1 MLDTLFTKPHVLERH
16 NTAPYLEA
24 RISYLLYC
32 KEQGYPRSSLKKIA
46 WVLLVFTLSKDTRK
60 LSKFTREEVE
70 LVVDNRVQLYQHNF
84 PKKASISS
92 RILFISIV
100 TTWLRFS
107 HNYQE
112 AADEH
117 SIFDGYV
124 EEFALFMRDERGLS
138 PATSSFRCDALR
150 VFFDSVKET
159 KNTLDAI
166 SIKDIDNYLAYR
178 GRHGW
183 SRRSLR
189 TLASALRSFF
199 HYAHS
204 QDWVANFATAI
215 EAPPLYAQEGL
226 PFGPSWEQVQRLI
239 ASVNSNSVTDIRDRA
254 IILLLAVYGLR
265 AGEVSQLH
273 LEDIDWMGD
282 ILHITRLKQ
291 RSRQQYPLNEEVG
304 NAIARYLNEARP
316 CSKSRSLFLTICAPF
331 RSLSAASMT
340 PIVHSRLKALEIE
353 LPRRGAHCLRHAC
366 ARHLL
371 DAGFS
376 LKQIGDQLGH
386 RNPETTRIYAK
397 VDLNGLRQV
406 GEFDMGDLL

>member
-1 MLDTLFTKPHVLERH
+1 
-16 NTAPYLEA
+16 
-24 RISYLLYC
+24 LLHC

-46 WVLLVFTLSKDTRK
+46 WVLLVFTLSREVRK
-60 LSKFTREEVE
+60 PGQITREEVE
-70 LVVDNRVQLYQHNF
+70 FAVDNRVKLYQHKY
-84 PKKASISS
+84 PKKVSASS
-92 RILFISIV
+92 RILFIGIV
-100 TTWLRFS
+100 ITWLRFS
-107 HNYQE
+107 HNFQE
-112 AADEH
+112 E
-117 SIFDGYV
+117 SGEPSTFDGYV
-124 EEFALFMRDERGLS
+124 EGFVLFMRDERGLS
-138 PATSSFRCDALR
+138 PATISFRCDALII
-150 VFFDSVKET
+150 FFDSVKET
-159 KNTLDAI
+159 KNALDTI

-204 QDWVANFATAI
+204 QGWVTNFAAAI

-226 PFGPSWEQVQRLI
+226 PFGPSWEQVQQLI
-239 ASVNSNSVTDIRDRA
+239 ASVDSNSVTDIRDRA

-273 LEDIDWMGD
+273 LEDIDWVGD

-331 RSLSAASMT
+331 RSLSAASMA
-340 PIVHSRLKALEIE
+340 PIVHSRLEALGIE

-371 DAGFS
+371 DTGFS